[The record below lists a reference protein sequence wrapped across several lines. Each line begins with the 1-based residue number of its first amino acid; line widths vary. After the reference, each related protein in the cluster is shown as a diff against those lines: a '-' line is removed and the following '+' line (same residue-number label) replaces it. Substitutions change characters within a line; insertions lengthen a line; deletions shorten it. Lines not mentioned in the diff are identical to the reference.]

1 MYAPTYRDGEF
12 NPVNLQID
20 LEQIYE
26 HFKHDYVLFLRLH
39 PAVNSKFRN
48 KYPDFIY
55 NVSNYFSINHLLLGT
70 DILITDYSSIP
81 FEFSLLNKPM
91 IFYTYDLETYRNERG
106 LWGNF
111 TEIVPGPIVN
121 TTEELIEEIKQNE
134 FDTEKIK
141 QFSNEWNE
149 YCHGNSSEKLIE
161 AIYKSNKTH

>member
-55 NVSNYFSINHLLLGT
+55 YVSNYFSINHLLLGT

-91 IFYTYDLETYRNERG
+91 IFYAYDLDEYIIKRG
-106 LWGNF
+106 IWKDYTNQ
-111 TEIVPGPIVN
+111 VPGPVV
-121 TTEELIEEIKQNE
+121 TTTKELIQVIKKQDRSEER
-134 FDTEKIK
+134 
-141 QFSNEWNE
+141 SV
-149 YCHGNSSEKLIE
+149 GNKDR
-161 AIYKSNKTH
+161 YRR